1 MHPALSVIFFTT
13 LSGAGYGLL
22 AWLGLSIFM
31 THARADLMP
40 ALQPLYL
47 WGLVAG
53 LALSTAGLLC
63 SLAHLGRPGRAWR
76 ALSQWRTS
84 WLSREGVMALLVP
97 LPALALLALLLVVE
111 PGPGRAIAL
120 GACGLLLAA
129 LALATVAC
137 TAMIYASLPPIP
149 AWRHPLV
156 VPVYL
161 LFALLTGL
169 ALLFWLMAA
178 LLPFAPAEGGTLLT
192 LALLGALLAA
202 CKAVYWHRIDR
213 QGLPATRG
221 DAVGL
226 PGREAAVFER
236 PHTEASYITREMAF
250 VAARRHA
257 RALRLAVVAL
267 LAIVPLLAW
276 GLAAIGWLATGGLLA
291 FTCVALLAGA
301 FAERWLFFAQARH
314 VVTLYY

>member
-22 AWLGLSIFM
+22 AWLGLSLFM

-47 WGLVAG
+47 WGLAAG
-53 LALSTAGLLC
+53 LALSTVGLLC
-63 SLAHLGRPGRAWR
+63 SLAHLGRPARAWR

-97 LPALALLALLLVVE
+97 LPAVALMALLLVVD
-111 PGPGRAIAL
+111 PGPGRAMAL

-129 LALATVAC
+129 LSLATVAC

-178 LLPFAPAEGGTLLT
+178 LLPFASPEAGALLT
-192 LALLGALLAA
+192 LALLGALLAG
-202 CKAVYWHRIDR
+202 CKAVYWYRIDR
-213 QGLPATRG
+213 QALPAGRG
-221 DAVGL
+221 GAVGL

-236 PHTEASYITREMAF
+236 PHTQASFITREMVF

-257 RALRLAVVAL
+257 LALRLAAIAL
-267 LAIVPLLAW
+267 LAVAPLLAW
-276 GLAAIGWLATGGLLA
+276 GLAAMGWLAPGGLLA

-314 VVTLYY
+314 VVSLYY